1 MSSSHPFL
9 ELSYDNPFF
18 IFLLLSFLFPIF
30 PNIRLIADCRLLSI
44 SDNRCSYN
52 LLIFHPYLQ
61 NILLNVILHI
71 LSVFPIFGV
80 FLTGSSFSGPEGA
93 GQLLLYLLWHLP
105 DGQDISPEDW
115 KGSDLDLE
123 IPAQFRD

>member
-1 MSSSHPFL
+1 M
-9 ELSYDNPFF
+9 
-18 IFLLLSFLFPIF
+18 LSFHLGIKKFPVPGIW
-30 PNIRLIADCRLLSI
+30 
-44 SDNRCSYN
+44 
-52 LLIFHPYLQ
+52 
-61 NILLNVILHI
+61 HI

-80 FLTGSSFSGPEGA
+80 FLPGSSFSGPEGA